1 MFYERY
7 FVNEEKKVVVCK
19 LENCAGNLICDMCE
33 KDYPYHPDLVIS
45 DTFVGMAKCSDED
58 TFDVELGKKIAYKR
72 AVAKLFNTKKKTLER
87 FMVEQAKAF
96 KALENTT
103 NKLANKYA
111 SVVARKD
118 KEITHLI
125 GEEVENG

>member
-19 LENCAGNLICDMCE
+19 LENCAGNLMCDMCE
-33 KDYPYHPDLVIS
+33 KGYPHHPDLFIS
-45 DTFVGMAKCSDED
+45 DTFVGIAKCSDED

-72 AVAKLFNTKKKTLER
+72 AVAKLFSAKERAINR
-87 FMVEQAKAF
+87 FMKEQTKYFMQLTDTASKM
-96 KALENTT
+96 
-103 NKLANKYA
+103 ANKYA
-111 SVVARKD
+111 NVVARKE

-125 GEEVENG
+125 GEEV